1 MKIISA
7 PYISQ
12 AGRWPT
18 GCESVSAV
26 MLLNHLGVDIS
37 VDGFIRGY
45 LPLGAFETQGGETWG
60 PDPRETFCGSPYD
73 ENGMG
78 CYAPVICRA
87 LERVFKDYVNLNAL
101 RAVDETGTDMDTL
114 LRRYIDR
121 DMPVVFWA
129 CIDMR
134 PPVKGPAWRLLGSGE
149 RFEWVSNEHCMLLVG
164 YDDEGYW
171 FNDPHKGHG
180 LIHYPKDLTEDRHR
194 AQHAM
199 AVAVKHPE
207 R

>member
-1 MKIISA
+1 MKIIRA

-26 MLLNHLGVDIS
+26 MLLNYLGVDIS
-37 VDGFIRGY
+37 VDDFIRDY
-45 LPLGAFETQGGETWG
+45 LPLGSFETRAGETWG

-78 CYAPVICRA
+78 CYAPVIRGA
-87 LERVFKDYVNLNAL
+87 LEKVLKDYVNFNAL

-121 DMPVVFWA
+121 DMPVVYWA

-134 PPVKGPAWRLLGSGE
+134 PPVRGPAWRLLGSGE
-149 RFEWVSNEHCMLLVG
+149 RFEWVSNEHCMRLVG
-164 YDDEGYW
+164 YDEEGCW
-171 FNDPHKGHG
+171 FNDPHEGRG
-180 LIHYPKDLTEDRHR
+180 LVRYPRNLTEDRHR
-194 AQHAM
+194 AQRAM
-199 AVAVKHPE
+199 AVAVRRSEK
-207 R
+207 